1 MLEGIKKD
9 SYIMLKMKLK
19 GFRVQVSHATK
30 TSKLQCVSD
39 LQEFQ
44 FESSSLFHLCVCV
57 CISAIKLK
65 QDDCDE
71 KDDLVS
77 PLFHCSVRNIL
88 LPPFHSKPFKD

>member
-9 SYIMLKMKLK
+9 SYIMLQMKPK
-19 GFRVQVSHATK
+19 GFRVQVSHAAK

-39 LQEFQ
+39 LHEFQ
-44 FESSSLFHLCVCV
+44 FESSSLFHLCV

-71 KDDLVS
+71 KDDLAS

>member
-1 MLEGIKKD
+1 MQQ
-9 SYIMLKMKLK
+9 KLLSCNVCLTYK
-19 GFRVQVSHATK
+19 NSNLNLRPYFI
-30 TSKLQCVSD
+30 
-39 LQEFQ
+39 
-44 FESSSLFHLCVCV
+44 CVCM

-77 PLFHCSVRNIL
+77 PLFHCSVRNLL

>member
-1 MLEGIKKD
+1 MQQ
-9 SYIMLKMKLK
+9 KLLSCNVCLTYK
-19 GFRVQVSHATK
+19 NSNLNLRPYFICE
-30 TSKLQCVSD
+30 CV
-39 LQEFQ
+39 
-44 FESSSLFHLCVCV
+44 CVCV